1 MFKNLLVP
9 LDGSQMAETAIPV
22 AVELSRKLKAAVTLL
37 HVIEKNAPQEIHGQ
51 RHLTN
56 EDDARAYLE
65 GIAGSKFDAEQK
77 ISIHVHTDEVS
88 QVSRSIVE
96 HSGEFAPDL
105 IILCAHGAGGIHDFV
120 VGSIPQQVIAAGSI
134 PVLLLQPEEGDETRS
149 VSFKCLV
156 VGLDGDP
163 VHDHSLLVASDL
175 AKEIG
180 AQLHLI
186 RVVPTLS
193 TLNAEHAATGTL
205 LPATTQAILDIT
217 EEEAI
222 NYLDHQLDFLRE
234 KDVEATAEV
243 ERGDPA
249 QEVVKSATN
258 QNADMII
265 LGTHGKKGMDALWAG
280 SVAPLIVAR
289 TRLPILLIPVRR

>member
-9 LDGSQMAETAIPV
+9 LDGSALAEAAIPV
-22 AVELSRKLKAAVTLL
+22 AAELSRKLHASVTLL

-56 EDDARAYLE
+56 EEQARAYLE
-65 GIAGSKFDAEQK
+65 EVAATKFKPGTK
-77 ISIHVHTDEVS
+77 INIHVHTDEVS
-88 QVSRSIVE
+88 QVARSIVQ

-105 IILCAHGAGGIHDFV
+105 IILCAHGEGGIHDFV

-134 PVLLLQPEEGDETRS
+134 PVLLLQPQEGDESRKAS
-149 VSFKCLV
+149 IHCIV
-156 VGLDGDP
+156 VALDGDP
-163 VHDHSLLVASDL
+163 EHDYSLVGASEL
-175 AKEIG
+175 ALEIG
-180 AQLHLI
+180 AQIHLI
-186 RVVPTLS
+186 RVVPTLG

-205 LPATTQAILDIT
+205 LPVTTNAILELAED
-217 EEEAI
+217 EAV
-222 NYLDHQLDFLRE
+222 NYLDHQLELL
-234 KDVEATAEV
+234 KVKGVEASAEV

-258 QNADMII
+258 QAADMIV

-289 TRLPILLIPVRR
+289 THVPILLIPVRR